1 MTPDCYPKMKPA
13 RQQSGVVLIM
23 TLVILLIVT
32 LLGTSSIQMTG
43 LLEKMSRNASDSA
56 SAMSAAEAALRAGE
70 VSVEAEINDDE
81 YDNVIRGKFNIPDG
95 SAATL
100 APRWKDKTLDIW
112 NPANNLAVFV
122 SSYSGSDPA
131 DPSTQPRYFIE
142 RVKAVLSDEDRLNLD
157 NVGGGTGADRTY
169 IFRITALGTGKT
181 SASRVFLQGTYGK
194 KF

>member
-1 MTPDCYPKMKPA
+1 
-13 RQQSGVVLIM
+13 
-23 TLVILLIVT
+23 
-32 LLGTSSIQMTG
+32 MTG
-43 LLEKMSRNASDSA
+43 LLEKMSRNASDSASDSA

-70 VSVEAEINDDE
+70 VIVEAEINDDE